1 MVEKTEIRKKVTSVE
16 EDEVKKIVND
26 IIKRYPVSSESLM
39 PVLQDIQDIFHY
51 LPEQGLKEIARKLE
65 LSLNR
70 VYSIA
75 TFYNAFSLKPK
86 GKYII
91 QVCMGTAC
99 HINFNSENKR

>member
-51 LPEQGLKEIARKLE
+51 LPEQGLKEIARKQ
-65 LSLNR
+65 
-70 VYSIA
+70 A
-75 TFYNAFSLKPK
+75 
-86 GKYII
+86 
-91 QVCMGTAC
+91 
-99 HINFNSENKR
+99 